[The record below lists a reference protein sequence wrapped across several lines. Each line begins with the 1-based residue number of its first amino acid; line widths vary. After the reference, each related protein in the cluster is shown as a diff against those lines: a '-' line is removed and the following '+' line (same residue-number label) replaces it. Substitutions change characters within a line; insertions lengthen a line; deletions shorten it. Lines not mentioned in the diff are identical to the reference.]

1 MEYKQLKITKN
12 SNFNVEIIVPGTD
25 RYSKICASLNPA
37 PFEDEIIIG
46 IKDKN
51 GLYDQDLVLV
61 RRNVKTKKYEVL
73 VWSDAN
79 SEDYTHLFEI
89 DRYVSDEDNAEEQ
102 SESTESNESDDAD
115 DVGDADNAGEPTDS
129 VNDSCE
135 NT

>member
-12 SNFNVEIIVPGTD
+12 SNVDVEIVLPGTD

-61 RRNVKTKKYEVL
+61 RRNLKTKKYEVL

-79 SEDYTHLFEI
+79 NEDYTHLFEI
-89 DRYVSDEDNAEEQ
+89 DRYVSEEDKAETQ
-102 SESTESNESDDAD
+102 SESTEPTESIDL
-115 DVGDADNAGEPTDS
+115 DV
-129 VNDSCE
+129 E